1 MTDQHFS
8 KAMQLCHEQLRAG
21 RTRAWIAAEVGYGAA
36 HIRRYM
42 LGHYEGM
49 ACTKLEEAIVKRFE
63 RRICPHDGQEKRP
76 EQCQRIALRGRPHGF
91 PDAENLWL
99 ACQSCPHAPKQ
110 APSGAKPVKEGS
122 TQ

>member
-8 KAMQLCHEQLRAG
+8 KAMQLCHDQLRAG
-21 RTRAWIAAEVGYGAA
+21 KTRAWIAGEVGYGAA

-42 LGHYEGM
+42 LGHYEGQ
-49 ACTKLEEAIVKRFE
+49 ACTKLEDAIVARFE
-63 RRICPHDGQEKRP
+63 RRICPHDGQDKKP

-91 PDAENLWL
+91 PDAETLWL
-99 ACQSCPHAPKQ
+99 ACQACPH
-110 APSGAKPVKEGS
+110 KPVKEGS